1 MIQGSWFK
9 GHDVCKYF
17 LHHSEMLYVYSEMLR
32 RIKYVHL
39 CRESWIDAQ
48 ERDNRK
54 RKRNG

>member
-9 GHDVCKYF
+9 GHDVYKYL
-17 LHHSEMLYVYSEMLR
+17 LHYSEMLYIYSEMLR